1 MKFAVWDDTD
11 ESRGYQVKENKSD
24 RERQILHDLTY
35 KWNLKT
41 KQINQNENRLIER
54 TNRWLPEEREIG
66 EWAKQVKEIKVYK
79 LPVT

>member
-66 EWAKQVKEIKVYK
+66 E
-79 LPVT
+79 